1 MSELGKSAI
10 RQRPA
15 GRRITLRRCSSPNLR
30 LSDWC
35 FALTVDMAKLQ
46 IALLTLPLLTQRL
59 RSEGHYDDHVM
70 GKVTSDKGAHPSGS
84 HHVRSRSPSRTGGRL
99 ILFFRALASNPE
111 PL

>member
-35 FALTVDMAKLQ
+35 FASTVDMAKLQ
-46 IALLTLPLLTQRL
+46 IALLTLALLTLAGEACPVAAATRSQCHGMYEICSPNCPEAPKRL
-59 RSEGHYDDHVM
+59 H
-70 GKVTSDKGAHPSGS
+70 HPG
-84 HHVRSRSPSRTGGRL
+84 RTV
-99 ILFFRALASNPE
+99 
-111 PL
+111 